1 MQPCRVAEERQM
13 IFQRP
18 DGVRARRAS
27 HDVCLTAGRMA
38 GASATAFSE
47 ARSAWIVSG
56 CAELYDKPSIARGR
70 LEGRLHPSR
79 GDGRW
84 QCGRAGAVRMDRGAR
99 ARQKKSAPAIN
110 HCNYNQLRLALRA
123 PCDGHH
129 EMSDLGAGG
138 ELVHGAAESVA
149 AAWPQQRRM
158 VQTGLMEMTMSKT
171 TRNGSWMIQSS
182 CRTRSLRMSRE
193 GHSQ

>member
-1 MQPCRVAEERQM
+1 MLDG
-13 IFQRP
+13 RP
-18 DGVRARRAS
+18 NG
-27 HDVCLTAGRMA
+27 GR
-38 GASATAFSE
+38 SATAFSE

-171 TRNGSWMIQSS
+171 TRNGKLDDPVELQDEKLADVSGGTFTVTAHMRRIFAK
-182 CRTRSLRMSRE
+182 L
-193 GHSQ
+193 